1 MVLFVSASLGYVIV
15 PRWPVTVIPLALGV
29 WLFLTVRLPRMN
41 RSAKLAELALLM
53 QWRERVRLRRLLAE
67 AVEHGIMRRT
77 RSGYQFTDPS
87 LPAVLGAATRRIWPN
102 GHAGT
107 PHWRRGLARVQ
118 R

>member
-77 RSGYQFTDPS
+77 RSGYQFADPS
-87 LPAVLGAATRRIWPN
+87 SPPGTRRIWPN